1 MLAKTTTL
9 FGYQEETI
17 ERLKQLY
24 AEKSVG
30 AILAL
35 GPGLGKTLISLLV
48 GRHIIQ
54 KETAFKQRPLPILV
68 VTEISPLQDWVLACS
83 KHFSPALHVECLGNK
98 TTKSKAAAL
107 QSWHVL
113 QRADVI
119 ITNYE
124 MLVQFYL
131 LSSSLSEKP
140 RLTGATDGSQVVYAQ
155 RWPVVLL
162 DEAHKIRNDSTH
174 VYSAVRSV
182 DAVFKMGLSA
192 TPCNNDAFDVLAI
205 LRGLNICGEE
215 TYDAEI
221 FRRACT
227 QYIIR
232 GDANL
237 STTRQHYRPTD
248 IVLRRKF
255 ATAEEQRDYDSIH
268 DVHVLTRIVRQRQYC
283 SGAKS
288 TSKTKVMMLYDYIE
302 HVVVARR
309 EKIVVL
315 CEFRDSVV
323 MIATELEARFDRRLR
338 VFKADGL
345 SSQAERSAKRD
356 LFTNCYGA
364 AVLVSTGIFGQGVN
378 LEAANHIVC
387 FDGWWNPVPDDQGR
401 SRVERPGQTRS
412 VFSVRLL
419 IEGTIE
425 DGVWM
430 LAQKKRKMI
439 ARVLSGEFIDT
450 SSSSS
455 STLSVDDEVEESA
468 SLVNCLTREL
478 IESTCDL
485 YVEDTSTL
493 ASVVP
498 DTIAL
503 TSISSSLTTTS
514 SPTATMQQEKRQC
527 IRRSWHVNV
536 EDMVTRSSRKKP
548 LRLKYTSAVTG
559 GSGGGEED
567 DDSAYTML
575 LPSTLSTRKRSSR

>member
-1 MLAKTTTL
+1 MLARTTTL

-48 GRHIIQ
+48 GRHIVQ
-54 KETAFKQRPLPILV
+54 KETVFKQRPLPILV

-131 LSSSLSEKP
+131 LSSSFAEKP

-182 DAVFKMGLSA
+182 DASFKMGLSA

-205 LRGLNICGEE
+205 LRGLNICEE
-215 TYDAEI
+215 ENYDAEV

-232 GDANL
+232 GDATL
-237 STTRQHYRPTD
+237 SSTRQHYQPTD

-255 ATAEEQRDYDSIH
+255 ATTEEQRDYDSIH
-268 DVHVLTRIVRQRQYC
+268 DAHVLTRIVRQRQYC

-323 MIATELEARFDRRLR
+323 MIATELEERFNKRLR